1 VCDIDE
7 ARLKE
12 YLVNGV
18 AALRAHPEGFRG
30 IHVQS
35 ETSYFRGYLWGI
47 KVGLCHTVYVS
58 CSSLPLLVQH

>member
-1 VCDIDE
+1 MQVCDIDE

-12 YLVNGV
+12 YLTNGV

-47 KVGLCHTVYVS
+47 KVRQY
-58 CSSLPLLVQH
+58 LVESFPNSK

>member
-1 VCDIDE
+1 MLGGHTQVCDIDE

-35 ETSYFRGYLWGI
+35 ETSYFRGYLWAI
-47 KVGLCHTVYVS
+47 KVGTGGIVE
-58 CSSLPLLVQH
+58 Q